1 MVSFSKHAQV
11 TFVENMHV
19 KIIVHFSII
28 INRINRIDLTAT
40 IPDVSIPF
48 ESPCLLC
55 RIGLPNILLPVLEN
69 RLNNDPLED
78 CFLNINRNNKNIAIA
93 KYGNITIAIDKYD

>member
-11 TFVENMHV
+11 TFVENPHV

-28 INRINRIDLTAT
+28 INRINRTDLTAT

-48 ESPCLLC
+48 
-55 RIGLPNILLPVLEN
+55 
-69 RLNNDPLED
+69 D
-78 CFLNINRNNKNIAIA
+78 INRNNKNIAVA
-93 KYGNITIAIDKYD
+93 KYGNNTIAI